1 MTATLK
7 RSIPFLDLAAAS
19 RELAPRIEAALLR
32 VARSGQYIGG
42 PEVAM
47 FETDWAAYCGAR
59 HAVGCGNGLDAVT
72 LALRACGVGPG
83 DGVIV
88 PAHTF
93 VATWHAIA
101 ALGARVQ
108 PVAVD
113 PVTMVMDPK
122 AAAAAIDSTTRVILP
137 VHLYGQPAP
146 MDRLLALARDTG
158 LKVVEDAAQAHGTR
172 FRDRPIGAHGDAV
185 AWSFYPAKTLGALG
199 DGGAVTTDDPKI
211 ADRIRRL
218 TNYGATAKYDAVEL
232 GINSR
237 LDPLQAAVL
246 AVKLRHL
253 TTWVARRARIAGIYA
268 EELAGTGLVLPV
280 TLPGTDP
287 SWHLYVVRHAH
298 RDRLA
303 ARLADAGIGTGIHY
317 PIPCYRQG
325 AHRGIGINRQALTQA
340 DRISE
345 TVLSLPMGP
354 HLPEEDARRVA
365 DVLRAAL

>member
-1 MTATLK
+1 VTATLK

-47 FETDWAAYCGAR
+47 FETDWAAYCGAK
-59 HAVGCGNGLDAVT
+59 HAVGCGNGL
-72 LALRACGVGPG
+72 
-83 DGVIV
+83 
-88 PAHTF
+88 
-93 VATWHAIA
+93 
-101 ALGARVQ
+101 
-108 PVAVD
+108 
-113 PVTMVMDPK
+113 
-122 AAAAAIDSTTRVILP
+122 
-137 VHLYGQPAP
+137 
-146 MDRLLALARDTG
+146 
-158 LKVVEDAAQAHGTR
+158 
-172 FRDRPIGAHGDAV
+172 DAV